1 MKRQFMVM
9 GSSLGLLLFVFAC
22 MVPVAFGQSTDSAE
36 VSGLLS
42 EAKTEAV
49 QMNRGAEELRTFTRS
64 NLHWESHAAK
74 IEEIKQNVNRSGELL
89 AKLQNA
95 RSEASPWQQQTID
108 RIDPLL
114 REIAA
119 TVESTI
125 DHLNKHPQ
133 QLKTEPYR
141 EYVDANADLTTDL
154 STMISDYIAYGKA
167 KNKSQQLAQKLEIP
181 EN

>member
-1 MKRQFMVM
+1 
-9 GSSLGLLLFVFAC
+9 
-22 MVPVAFGQSTDSAE
+22 
-36 VSGLLS
+36 
-42 EAKTEAV
+42 
-49 QMNRGAEELRTFTRS
+49 
-64 NLHWESHAAK
+64 
-74 IEEIKQNVNRSGELL
+74 
-89 AKLQNA
+89 
-95 RSEASPWQQQTID
+95 
-108 RIDPLL
+108 L